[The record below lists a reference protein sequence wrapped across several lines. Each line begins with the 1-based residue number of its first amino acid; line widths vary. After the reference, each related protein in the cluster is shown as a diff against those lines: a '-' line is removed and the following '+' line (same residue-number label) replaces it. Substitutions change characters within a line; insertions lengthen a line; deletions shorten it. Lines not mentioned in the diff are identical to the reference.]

1 MTLILRK
8 QRAQDRIKGR
18 YSFDWGEDDYV
29 VIDETQAVDET
40 QIGRIYKERVSG
52 AWLWF
57 LQVVRAPP
65 PNKGIADTLDEA
77 KAALAKR
84 YEEVERGK

>member
-18 YSFDWGEDDYV
+18 YLFDWGEDDYV

-40 QIGRIYKERVSG
+40 QIGRIYSCVGRP
-52 AWLWF
+52 A
-57 LQVVRAPP
+57 RC
-65 PNKGIADTLDEA
+65 
-77 KAALAKR
+77 R
-84 YEEVERGK
+84 